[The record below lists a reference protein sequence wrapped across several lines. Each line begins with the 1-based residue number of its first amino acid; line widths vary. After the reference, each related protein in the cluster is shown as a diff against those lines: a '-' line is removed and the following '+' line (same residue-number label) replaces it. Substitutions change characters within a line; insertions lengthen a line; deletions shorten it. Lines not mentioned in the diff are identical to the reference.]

1 MTTVPKIQLND
12 GRSIP
17 QFGFGVWQVST
28 GDIVP
33 SVTKA
38 LKVGYRHIDTAAMYG
53 NEEGVGQAIADSG
66 IDRDELW
73 VTTKLNNDAHGFDAS
88 QKAAKESL
96 TKLGLDYVD
105 LFLIHWPMPAN
116 NDFVET
122 WKGLVELQK
131 QGLAKS
137 IGVSNFEPDH
147 LNAIIEATG
156 VTPAVNQVEVHPT
169 FIQKGLVEA
178 NDGLGIKTEAWSPLG
193 QADDIKNEV
202 VAGIAETSGKTAAQ
216 VILRWHIQK
225 GHIVF
230 PKSTTPSRIE
240 ENFDIFDFELSQ
252 ADVDAIDAVDADNRI
267 GPNPADLN

>member
-28 GDIVP
+28 DDIVP
-33 SVTKA
+33 AVTKA

-53 NEEGVGQAIADSG
+53 NEEGVGQAITDSG
-66 IDRDELW
+66 IARDDLF
-73 VTTKLNNDAHGFDAS
+73 VTTKLNNDAHGFEAS
-88 QKAAKESL
+88 QQAAKESI

-116 NDFVET
+116 KDYVDT

-131 QGLAKS
+131 QGLARS
-137 IGVSNFEPDH
+137 IGVSNFEPEH
-147 LNAIIEATG
+147 LNEIIAATG

-169 FIQKGLVEA
+169 FSQKGLVEA
-178 NDGLGIKTEAWSPLG
+178 NEGLGIKTEAWSPLG
-193 QADDIKNEV
+193 QSDDIKNDV
-202 VAGIAETSGKTAAQ
+202 IAGIADKSEKTAAQ

-252 ADVDAIDAVDADNRI
+252 DDIDAIDTVNADNRI
-267 GPNPADLN
+267 GPDPMEMN